1 MMLVSFCIDFRGQ
14 QLIEEVGVGS
24 FLLRRLFK
32 AAGKLLFDLIKAQ
45 LVAVFAQTVE
55 LWGAN
60 RSAPPS
66 LWLMI
71 SYNLRS
77 RTITSPSWP

>member
-1 MMLVSFCIDFRGQ
+1 MVLVSFCIDLAGQ

-24 FLLRRLFK
+24 FFFRRLFQLG
-32 AAGKLLFDLIKAQ
+32 GKLLFDLVEPQ
-45 LVAVFAQTVE
+45 LMAVFAQAVE
-55 LWGAN
+55 LRGAH

-71 SYNLRS
+71 S
-77 RTITSPSWP
+77 